1 MCWGL
6 YSRIADVTDE
16 DYGPGEGYDNE
27 IAGISS
33 VFVSMDIV
41 KLLTLRVLVLLT
53 LKLRAYSAIYDNYLG
68 KNLYWE
74 TNSLTGYS
82 VIRRNKFNGTIRT
95 QILYGQGVYGNS
107 LDEGSRISDN
117 KYWC

>member
-1 MCWGL
+1 VCV
-6 YSRIADVTDE
+6 SN
-16 DYGPGEGYDNE
+16 GYCETINFKGTGFTNTKVE
-27 IAGISS
+27 
-33 VFVSMDIV
+33 
-41 KLLTLRVLVLLT
+41 
-53 LKLRAYSAIYDNYLG
+53 AYSAIYDNYLG

-107 LDEGSRISDN
+107 LM
-117 KYWC
+117 

>member
-1 MCWGL
+1 
-6 YSRIADVTDE
+6 
-16 DYGPGEGYDNE
+16 
-27 IAGISS
+27 
-33 VFVSMDIV
+33 
-41 KLLTLRVLVLLT
+41 
-53 LKLRAYSAIYDNYLG
+53 LRAYSAIYDNYLG

-107 LDEGSRISDN
+107 LDEGIEYQTTN
-117 KYWC
+117 KHVSVNGNK